1 MKPYQKL
8 LCASLTGVIA
18 ASALAQETAT
28 SPGGRVAEV
37 TWTQNGTYQWA
48 RPAHVRYV
56 LVRACGGGGGG
67 GGGYSLAPRPT
78 MQDGTAV
85 GGGGGSGAP
94 VSTTL
99 LGPLSAA
106 GYTVVIGRGGAG
118 GASKVAVK
126 STSADLFGNT
136 GASGTPTSFSGPDIS
151 FETPGGV
158 GGNVGG
164 SQTRMSAEGT
174 MYEFF
179 VTRAGSSGGTY
190 AGGGSG
196 QSGVRGLLGPGGA
209 GSSDGFSGGGGGSL
223 GTGGAGGNADGGGAD
238 GGTCAGGGGAGF
250 LRSKDAKSG
259 GGQGGDGSVTLLSI
273 ASAEVKRQ

>member
-1 MKPYQKL
+1 MTLHRKL
-8 LCASLTGVIA
+8 AVVSLAGVIG
-18 ASALAQETAT
+18 ASAHAQETAA

-37 TWTQNGTYQWA
+37 TWTKDGTYEWA

-78 MQDGTAV
+78 ARDGTAV
-85 GGGGGSGAP
+85 GGGGGAGAP

-106 GYTVVIGRGGAG
+106 SYTVVIGRGGAG
-118 GASKVAVK
+118 GASKFAAK
-126 STSADLFGNT
+126 STSADLSGNT
-136 GASGTPTSFSGPDIS
+136 GAAGMPTSFTGPDIS

-179 VTRAGSSGGTY
+179 VTRAGSSGGSY
-190 AGGGSG
+190 AGGGTAQG
-196 QSGVRGLLGPGGA
+196 GARGLLGLGGA
-209 GSSDGFSGGGGGSL
+209 GSTEGFSGGGGGSL
-223 GTGGAGGNADGGGAD
+223 GRGGAGGHADSSGAD

-250 LRSKDAKSG
+250 LRNKDAKSS
-259 GGQGGDGSVTLLSI
+259 GGQGGAGSVTLLSI
-273 ASAEVKRQ
+273 ASAEDKR

>member
-1 MKPYQKL
+1 MKFHRKWL
-8 LCASLTGVIA
+8 VVSLTGVVA
-18 ASALAQETAT
+18 ASALAQETAN

-37 TWTQNGTYQWA
+37 TWTKDGTYEWA

-78 MQDGTAV
+78 ARDGTAV
-85 GGGGGSGAP
+85 GGGGGAGAP

-106 GYTVVIGRGGAG
+106 SYTVVIGRGGAG
-118 GASKVAVK
+118 GSSKIAAK
-126 STSADLFGNT
+126 STSADLSGNK
-136 GASGTPTSFSGPDIS
+136 GAAGMPTSFTGPDIS
-151 FETPGGV
+151 FETPGAV

-179 VTRAGSSGGTY
+179 VTRAGSSGGSY
-190 AGGGSG
+190 AGGGTA
-196 QSGVRGLLGPGGA
+196 QSGARGLLGLGGA
-209 GSSDGFSGGGGGSL
+209 GNTDGFSGGGGGGSL
-223 GTGGAGGNADGGGAD
+223 GAGGAGGSADNGGAD

-250 LRSKDAKSG
+250 LESKDAKSS
-259 GGQGGDGSVTLLSI
+259 GGQGGAGSVTLLSI
-273 ASAEVKRQ
+273 ASSQDKR

>member
-1 MKPYQKL
+1 MKLQRKWVVV
-8 LCASLTGVIA
+8 SLAGAIA
-18 ASALAQETAT
+18 ASAHAQETAT

-37 TWTQNGTYQWA
+37 TWTKDGTYEWA

-78 MQDGTAV
+78 ASDGTAV
-85 GGGGGSGAP
+85 GGGGGSGAL

-106 GYTVVIGRGGAG
+106 SYTVVIGRGGSG
-118 GASKVAVK
+118 GASKVAAK
-126 STSADLFGNT
+126 STSADLSGNT

-179 VTRAGSSGGTY
+179 VTRAGSSGGSY
-190 AGGGSG
+190 AGGGTA
-196 QSGVRGLLGPGGA
+196 QSGARGLLGLGGA
-209 GSSDGFSGGGGGSL
+209 GSTDGFSGGGGGSL
-223 GTGGAGGNADGGGAD
+223 GTGGAGGSADDGGAD
-238 GGTCAGGGGAGF
+238 GGTCAGGGGAGY
-250 LRSKDAKSG
+250 LRSKDAKSS
-259 GGQGGDGSVTLLSI
+259 GGQGGSGSITLLSI
-273 ASAEVKRQ
+273 ASFEEKR